1 MYVIKLVSCIRMKCK
16 TIRVPIYLFV
26 ICVHIPGTVH
36 NIWENVP
43 LTNFQPRIHMYP
55 YHTETTAIIS
65 IKPIAIHTS

>member
-16 TIRVPIYLFV
+16 TILVPIYFFF
-26 ICVHIPGTVH
+26 IDPARYRH

-43 LTNFQPRIHMYP
+43 LTNFQTRIHMYP